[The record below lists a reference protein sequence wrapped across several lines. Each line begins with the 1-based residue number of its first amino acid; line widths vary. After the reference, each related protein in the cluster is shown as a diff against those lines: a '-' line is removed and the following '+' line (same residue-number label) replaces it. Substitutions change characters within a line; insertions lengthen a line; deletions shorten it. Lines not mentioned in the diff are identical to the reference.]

1 MGVLLRCAA
10 EQPRLAPKVAG
21 LFGGGLG
28 AGALLHWWHV
38 IAACIIQQKY
48 ASAAWAGACRSM
60 WAGRLPTCPPP
71 VAHPF
76 LPPFFPPLCPHPLF
90 LPAAFHL
97 TADAFSV
104 TDQVALLDAI
114 SALLDASATSA
125 AGVALL
131 LHFGPPVQRHFH
143 LEAVLEDLVGC
154 F

>member
-1 MGVLLRCAA
+1 MC
-10 EQPRLAPKVAG
+10 
-21 LFGGGLG
+21 
-28 AGALLHWWHV
+28 
-38 IAACIIQQKY
+38 
-48 ASAAWAGACRSM
+48 
-60 WAGRLPTCPPP
+60 AGRLPALPPP

-76 LPPFFPPLCPHPLF
+76 LPSFSPPPCPRPLF

-143 LEAVLEDLVGC
+143 LEAVLEDLVRYFLTLLCYHGC
-154 F
+154 IVRVASAAKSSMGSRNHAVCSVADSPVFTLLAFL